1 RPLDELAVDSVMVV
15 QLNREL
21 HTVFGETSTTLFYE
35 APTLRAV
42 AGHLTGP
49 PIRTGRET
57 ATAPAAPEAP
67 RSEAPRALPAPSGAP
82 DRDDAI
88 AIIG

>member
-1 RPLDELAVDSVMVV
+1 KLPPHAIDLDRPLDELALDSVMVV

-42 AGHLTGP
+42 ADHLEGP

-57 ATAPAAPEAP
+57 ATAPGAPEAP
-67 RSEAPRALPAPSGAP
+67 RAAPAPSGAP
-82 DRDDAI
+82 
-88 AIIG
+88 